1 MRLSQTDI
9 GALVWLAT
17 AACLVFGFFGFAT
30 VAPWTAHVMSVAD
43 AATRCPG
50 VIDPSW
56 PAVVCSHGRP
66 YKWELGFIADHPIRY
81 LAAWVQMVVGWAL
94 FFVGVAVSKR
104 FRT

>member
-1 MRLSQTDI
+1 
-9 GALVWLAT
+9 
-17 AACLVFGFFGFAT
+17 GFAI
-30 VAPWTAHVMSVAD
+30 VAPWTFNVMSTAD

-66 YKWELGFIADHPIRY
+66 SNWELGLIADNPVRY

-94 FFVGVAVSKR
+94 FFVGAAVLKR
-104 FRT
+104 FPAYRSWRITPRSSARRGSSDKHSV

>member
-9 GALVWLAT
+9 GVLVWLAT
-17 AACLVFGFFGFAT
+17 VACLVFGFFGFAI
-30 VAPWTAHVMSVAD
+30 VAPWTFHVMSTAD

-66 YKWELGFIADHPIRY
+66 YNWELGLIADNPVRY
-81 LAAWVQMVVGWAL
+81 LAAWVQMVVGLGL
-94 FFVGVAVSKR
+94 FFAGLAVAKR
-104 FRT
+104 FPN

>member
-9 GALVWLAT
+9 GVLVWLAT
-17 AACLVFGFFGFAT
+17 AACLLFGFFGFAI
-30 VAPWTAHVMSVAD
+30 VAPWTFHVMSAAD
-43 AATRCPG
+43 AATHCPG

-66 YKWELGFIADHPIRY
+66 SRWELGLIADNPVRY
-81 LAAWVQMVVGWAL
+81 LAPWLQMVIGWGL
-94 FFVGVAVSKR
+94 FFVGVAVAKR